1 MSDSSPSQRDPRIPL
16 DASFVCA
23 YTMWTCG
30 GHVLPFDEAC
40 FFRRNEDCDELW
52 IASAGIEDD
61 SIEQWVAGESLPLPA
76 DLPEGV
82 SVELACREAVEGG
95 DTVSAASRLLER
107 CLSRRIPFGWP
118 ENFIAGGI
126 LDRALWEAVVDRLRR
141 DAQAKAEQAQ
151 RIRTEIVL
159 VAQELGFSPVP
170 TGKTADTLSVPC
182 PGYSHP
188 MFIEAARNRFCCP
201 WCKQTGGPE
210 ELREFVAERK
220 KSRTV

>member
-118 ENFIAGGI
+118 ANSGLQKSGRCWKRPGGSWRGFAVRTTTSPSPAGCPFPSPC
-126 LDRALWEAVVDRLRR
+126 
-141 DAQAKAEQAQ
+141 
-151 RIRTEIVL
+151 IV
-159 VAQELGFSPVP
+159 
-170 TGKTADTLSVPC
+170 
-182 PGYSHP
+182 
-188 MFIEAARNRFCCP
+188 AR
-201 WCKQTGGPE
+201 
-210 ELREFVAERK
+210 
-220 KSRTV
+220 